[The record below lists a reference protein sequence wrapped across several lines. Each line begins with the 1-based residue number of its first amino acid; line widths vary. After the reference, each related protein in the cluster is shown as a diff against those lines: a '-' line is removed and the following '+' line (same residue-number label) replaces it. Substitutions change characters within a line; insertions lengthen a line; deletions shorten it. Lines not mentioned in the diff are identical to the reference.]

1 MKQKRVFNII
11 FALLAVM
18 LAILPFM
25 LSFNDLLTRIVEN
38 NKLYMGIQKTIVPIE
53 IRMVGTLVTPLGI
66 EFIGYKNAVVVN
78 GRYAKVTW
86 NCIGWQSLLL
96 FIITLFFGLRTGRY
110 TLSSKIE
117 TVLIGLIGVFLINL
131 LRITFTVILL
141 GVSLPI
147 FKIVFHD
154 YLAAITTIIFLI
166 GFWLFAYRFILEERS
181 DVEKN

>member
-11 FALLAVM
+11 FVLLAVM
-18 LAILPFM
+18 LVILPFM
-25 LSFNDLLTRIVEN
+25 LSFNDLLTRIVES
-38 NKLYMGIQKTIVPIE
+38 NKLYRGIQKTIVPIE
-53 IRMVGTLVTPLGI
+53 IRMVGTLVTPLGLK
-66 EFIGYKNAVVVN
+66 FTAYNNAVLVN

-110 TLSSKIE
+110 TLGSKLE
-117 TVLIGLIGVFLINL
+117 TVSIGLIGIFLVNL

-154 YLAAITTIIFLI
+154 YLAAITTVIFLI
-166 GFWLFAYRFILEERS
+166 GFWWFSYSFVLEE
-181 DVEKN
+181 KKF

>member
-11 FALLAVM
+11 FVLLAVM
-18 LAILPFM
+18 LVILPFM
-25 LSFNDLLTRIVEN
+25 LSFNDLLTRIVES
-38 NKLYMGIQKTIVPIE
+38 NKLYRGIQKTIVPIE
-53 IRMVGTLVTPLGI
+53 IRMVGTLVTPLGLK
-66 EFIGYKNAVVVN
+66 FTAYNNAVLVN

-110 TLSSKIE
+110 TLGSKIE
-117 TVLIGLIGVFLINL
+117 TVLIGLIGVFLVNL

-154 YLAAITTIIFLI
+154 YLAAITTVIFLI
-166 GFWLFAYRFILEERS
+166 GFWWFSYSFVLEE
-181 DVEKN
+181 KKF